1 MPSMD
6 IVSKVDLHELA
17 NSVDQTNREISTR
30 FDFKGSDAKLE
41 QTEGAIKFI
50 AQSDFQIQQM
60 QDIFHKKLVKRG
72 VDLDSIQYEDIEVSG
87 RQVTRKAAAQEGID
101 KEYARKIV
109 KDIKQSKLKV
119 QVSIQQDQVRVS
131 GKKRD
136 DLQTV
141 IAMLKGGDMS
151 LPLQFVN
158 FRD

>member
-1 MPSMD
+1 M
-6 IVSKVDLHELA
+6 E
-17 NSVDQTNREISTR
+17 
-30 FDFKGSDAKLE
+30 
-41 QTEGAIKFI
+41 
-50 AQSDFQIQQM
+50 

-72 VDLDSIQYEDIEVSG
+72 VDLDSIQYQEIQVSG
-87 RQVTRKAAAQEGID
+87 RQVTRKAAVQEGID
-101 KEYARKIV
+101 KEFARKIV

-119 QVSIQQDQVRVS
+119 QVSIQQDQLRVS

-136 DLQTV
+136 DLQAV